1 VGTRPVTVGLLQEG
15 WWYSRGPGGEL
26 AERLSG
32 DGESEAPMPALRRA
46 AATLLRAPT
55 AVTAPHQESA
65 ELRATLQSL
74 GYGGSG
80 TP

>member
-1 VGTRPVTVGLLQEG
+1 MTVGLLQGG

-26 AERLSG
+26 AERLAG
-32 DGESEAPMPALRRA
+32 NGAGEAPLAALRRA
-46 AATLLRAPT
+46 ASPLLRAPT
-55 AVTAPHQESA
+55 AVTTPHQESA